1 MSVIYDIESIMTS
14 IDTFVSANGSEAM
27 LDALW
32 SKIATLLDSGPKSQI
47 IHEVSSFF
55 AFLDCQC
62 LDTNLEKKL
71 SFSREQLFKCEK
83 ACQAIESEN

>member
-1 MSVIYDIESIMTS
+1 MNE
-14 IDTFVSANGSEAM
+14 IDSFVSVNGTEEI

-32 SKIATLLDSGPKSQI
+32 LKIASLLDSGPKSQI
-47 IHEVSSFF
+47 MHEVSSFF
-55 AFLDCQC
+55 TSLDGQC
-62 LDTNLEKKL
+62 HDTNLEKKL